1 MAEQGSIKARLDKV
15 TDELE
20 VEVQLWH
27 DAKLPPVGHIW
38 RLGENEFMT
47 HVHVMALDRL
57 LRRLL
62 TNDEVEL
69 EIKTVFLEQLREARK
84 LASEVRRES
93 LRASVVD
100 GINIIKPPEI

>member
-1 MAEQGSIKARLDKV
+1 MAEQGSIKARLDKI
-15 TDELE
+15 TEELE
-20 VEVQLWH
+20 VEVHLWH
-27 DAKLPPVGHIW
+27 DAKLPPVGDIW

-57 LRRLL
+57 LRRMLPEE
-62 TNDEVEL
+62 EVEL
-69 EIKTVFLEQLREARK
+69 EIKTVFLEQLRDARK
-84 LASEVRRES
+84 LATEVRRES

>member
-1 MAEQGSIKARLDKV
+1 MAESGSIKARLDRIK
-15 TDELE
+15 DDLE
-20 VEVQLWH
+20 VEQQLWY
-27 DAKLPPVGHIW
+27 DAKLPPVGDIW

-62 TNDEVEL
+62 PEQEVEL
-69 EIKTVFLEQLREARK
+69 EIKTVFLEQLRDARQ
-84 LASEVRRES
+84 LASQVRRES